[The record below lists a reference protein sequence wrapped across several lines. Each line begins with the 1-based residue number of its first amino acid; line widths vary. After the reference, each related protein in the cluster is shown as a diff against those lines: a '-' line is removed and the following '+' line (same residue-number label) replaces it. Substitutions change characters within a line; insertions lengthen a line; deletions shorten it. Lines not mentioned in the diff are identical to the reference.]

1 MSQHTLTLLRFTYKK
16 LKEKLTVSDSK
27 KLFHEQF
34 PYVIPGLYKKIVDEI
49 LVELNL
55 LNHQNEFKQDDLFC
69 VGLTETF
76 KEFTKGYSP
85 DTHLDLLFESLC
97 SSTNFEA
104 KEIKEISQKSQKE
117 FSDKSSKDIFKL
129 LKEKSNAK
137 LYPSRILNL
146 GIYILISNSKDFKE
160 KNEIE
165 INNKISEKSQKEFEN
180 KSFNDTL
187 KILKEKSNSKLYS
200 SRILNLGIYIIIS
213 NSPDF
218 KGGNESDTNKIIPDI
233 FEKLNL
239 SINKAE
245 KDIGIYKSTIS
256 KMEQAKELIE
266 ELKIKDKK
274 KDKNK

>member
-1 MSQHTLTLLRFTYKK
+1 MSQHTLILLRFTYKK

-34 PYVIPGLYKKIVDEI
+34 PYVIPGLYKRIVDEM

-55 LNHQNEFKQDDLFC
+55 LNHQNEFIQDDLFC

-76 KEFTKGYSP
+76 KELMKGYKP
-85 DTHLDLLFESLC
+85 EKHLDPLFKSLC
-97 SSTNFEA
+97 SSSNFDA
-104 KEIKEISQKSQKE
+104 KEIKEISLKSQEE
-117 FSDKSSKDIFKL
+117 FKDKSSEDILKL
-129 LKEKSNAK
+129 LKEKNNAK

-146 GIYILISNSKDFKE
+146 GMYL
-160 KNEIE
+160 
-165 INNKISEKSQKEFEN
+165 
-180 KSFNDTL
+180 
-187 KILKEKSNSKLYS
+187 
-200 SRILNLGIYIIIS
+200 IIS
-213 NSPDF
+213 GCQDL
-218 KGGNESDTNKIIPDI
+218 KGKNESDTSKIISDI

-266 ELKIKDKK
+266 ELRIKDKK
-274 KDKNK
+274 KDQK